1 MMSHLSV
8 ASAPFPSITRT
19 SEDDAY
25 FTSQPTLTVPESFL
39 RPSRSRSNSVH
50 PKEYGASS
58 LPASPT
64 STAFPQRPGFH
75 RAATSSAVTSVS
87 TAEST
92 RFDDLH
98 YSQTHFSRSTLLVYS
113 ESESAAVQASSGPGP
128 EEDIRELLLASSDEE
143 SSAPPSTPG
152 FDSARIPPRGSSSLR
167 VGNKQS
173 MESEKSTLSL
183 PEPVTLLTQQATAQN
198 TQLRRNGSSASS
210 QGSFKRRSRILMK
223 IIPFARESISPPKPA
238 AEQGHRFGT
247 FPRTRAKQ
255 HDEPIEVLAERFSD
269 LNSGALSPPLSSS
282 SIKSTFSSG
291 NALST
296 PATSPEL
303 GHPELPL
310 GPLEESEW
318 EKILEEAAS
327 RASWHSSIN
336 HRPRQHT
343 SSNVSSHKRT
353 IPANQLT
360 WPRTISNPVHLS
372 NSLLLEHVFVD
383 ISDDGRS
390 ESSYSGFPDN
400 SWSRQTSVAESNASL
415 QSRSAYAS
423 HLEKPDIGGPGRF
436 GTLPRIKNRRP
447 STTGTSFRGEP
458 VMFQLKPPG
467 APQREVVLG
476 TASLGRATSLR
487 QRVVPDAASVFQMR
501 RRRSSGLGLND
512 SLCNVGVT
520 RTLPT
525 IHQGHSRETSLADSA
540 IDNNVHTDRDKG
552 VAMSWLGVDPYSQDP
567 MDAFPRGYSVGGRHD
582 SFASDTSGEFVPLRF
597 YNRRESQDDLAL
609 LNIRRRSSNNSATV
623 ETEAAMP
630 AFNLQP
636 FSTSTSKRQVLAR
649 SFSTKEVSIR
659 HYADVPEAVT
669 ASEAEAEDDDLLDGW
684 CRRRSTFSSI
694 IDPAFPS

>member
-1 MMSHLSV
+1 MS
-8 ASAPFPSITRT
+8 
-19 SEDDAY
+19 
-25 FTSQPTLTVPESFL
+25 
-39 RPSRSRSNSVH
+39 
-50 PKEYGASS
+50 
-58 LPASPT
+58 
-64 STAFPQRPGFH
+64 
-75 RAATSSAVTSVS
+75 
-87 TAEST
+87 ST
-92 RFDDLH
+92 RH
-98 YSQTHFSRSTLLVYS
+98 ETGS
-113 ESESAAVQASSGPGP
+113 
-128 EEDIRELLLASSDEE
+128 IR
-143 SSAPPSTPG
+143 
-152 FDSARIPPRGSSSLR
+152 
-167 VGNKQS
+167 
-173 MESEKSTLSL
+173 
-183 PEPVTLLTQQATAQN
+183 
-198 TQLRRNGSSASS
+198 SSASS

-310 GPLEESEW
+310 GRKSGSHGRKEGRRLKANSSRESVYSLFSSCSSQNLTSKALEESEW